1 MNAHL
6 HSKIVVFVCCKKQ
19 IICLRLTYNLYCR
32 DDHEETAVV
41 LQEVLLEYVIP
52 SPDTVPIEDTQ
63 LLIVHRRRLLRSI
76 LYAVNQP
83 GFSFDKLVR
92 VQFVGEEGVDIG
104 GPRREMFR

>member
-1 MNAHL
+1 MA
-6 HSKIVVFVCCKKQ
+6 SKFANLKA
-19 IICLRLTYNLYCR
+19 IICVRLTYYLYCR
-32 DDHEETAVV
+32 DDPEETAVV
-41 LQEVLLEYVIP
+41 LKEVLLQYVIP
-52 SPDTVPIEDTQ
+52 SPDTVPLEDTQ
-63 LLIVHRRRLLRSI
+63 LVLVHRRRLLQSI